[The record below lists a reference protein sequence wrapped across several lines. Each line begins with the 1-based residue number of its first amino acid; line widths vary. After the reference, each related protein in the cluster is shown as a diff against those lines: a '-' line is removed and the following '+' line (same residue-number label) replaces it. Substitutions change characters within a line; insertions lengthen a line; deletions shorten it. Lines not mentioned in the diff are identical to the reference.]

1 MAAFRFTR
9 SPIDGAR
16 LTRALEDPGCGGFAC
31 FEGWV
36 RDENEG
42 QRVAHLEYEAFESL
56 ALREG
61 ERILE
66 EARAR
71 FGVTAA
77 ACEHRLGDLAI
88 GEVAVWV
95 GASAPHR
102 EEAFRAARYIIDE
115 VKHRLPIWKKEHYVN
130 GDSGWVNCQ
139 RCATP
144 ATGEP
149 PAHAH
154 AQPR

>member
-9 SPIDGAR
+9 TPIDGAR
-16 LTRALEDPGCGGFAC
+16 LTRALADPGCGGFAS

-42 QRVAHLEYEAFESL
+42 QRVAHLQYEAFESL

-66 EARAR
+66 EAR
-71 FGVTAA
+71 
-77 ACEHRLGDLAI
+77 
-88 GEVAVWV
+88 
-95 GASAPHR
+95 
-102 EEAFRAARYIIDE
+102 ARYIIDE

-149 PAHAH
+149 PAHEH